1 MRVIKS
7 SGEIE
12 EFSRKKIHRTVR
24 EAGGSKKL
32 ADEAVK
38 VVRENYSKDFTT
50 KDILKILLEF
60 LKQEP
65 GVSEKYNLKQAI
77 MKLGPTG
84 FPFEKYFA
92 KILNYHGYETKV
104 GENLKGKKIIHEID
118 IVAKRKKKFM
128 IECKYHNKHGTITRL
143 HPAMY
148 TYARFLDLKKYNF
161 DQGWLVTNTKCSLD
175 ARRYAKGVNLK
186 ITGWSYPE
194 KESLQKL
201 IEKKGLYPVTILK
214 KVTEKLKER
223 LFDNDILTLK
233 DFENFSEKELEQ
245 KLGMNEKQ
253 TLELLQNV
261 NEILM

>member
-12 EFSRKKIHRTVR
+12 EFNKKKIYKTIK

-32 ADEAVK
+32 ANEAVK
-38 VVRENYSKDFTT
+38 AVLKNYCENFTT
-50 KDILKILLEF
+50 NDILKILLEF

-77 MKLGPTG
+77 MQFGPTG

-92 KILNYHGYETKV
+92 KILEYHGYKTKV
-104 GENLKGKKIIHEID
+104 GRKLNGKNILHEVDIIAEGE
-118 IVAKRKKKFM
+118 KKFM
-128 IECKYHNKHGTITRL
+128 VECKYHNKTGTITRL

-148 TYARFLDLKKYNF
+148 TYARFLDLDKYNF
-161 DQGWLVTNTKCSLD
+161 NNPWLVTNTKCSLD
-175 ARRYAKGVNLK
+175 ARKYAKGVKLK
-186 ITGWSYPE
+186 ITGWNYPE
-194 KESLQKL
+194 KKSLQEL

-214 KVTEKLKER
+214 NITGKLKEN
-223 LFDNDILTLK
+223 LFLNNILTLK
-233 DFENFSEKELEQ
+233 DFKNFSEKDLEE
-245 KLGMNEKQ
+245 KLKLSEKQ
-253 TLELLQNV
+253 ILELLKNV